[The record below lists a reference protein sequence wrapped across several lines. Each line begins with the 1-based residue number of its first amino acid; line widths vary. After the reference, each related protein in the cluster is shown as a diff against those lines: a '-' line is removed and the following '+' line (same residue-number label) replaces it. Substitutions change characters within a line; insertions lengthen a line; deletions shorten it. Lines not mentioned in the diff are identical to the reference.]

1 MVTRPPLVVNPLSV
15 ATNDRGKKRLVLD
28 LRHIN
33 PHLHKFKFK
42 CEDVDTAVLL
52 LNPGDFLFTLDI
64 KSAYHHVEIF
74 KDHQTYL
81 GFEGLITGSSNILF
95 LEFCPS
101 GFLPHLWC
109 LQNSQTGTSTLE
121 VLK

>member
-33 PHLHKFKFK
+33 LHQHKLKFK
-42 CEDVDTAVLL
+42 CDNVDTAVLL

-64 KSAYHHVEIF
+64 KSAYYHVEIF
-74 KDHQTYL
+74 KDHRTYL
-81 GFEGLITGSSNILF
+81 GFQWFYNGKL
-95 LEFCPS
+95 
-101 GFLPHLWC
+101 
-109 LQNSQTGTSTLE
+109 
-121 VLK
+121 